1 MCVFILPCVSR
12 YVVYCIFTFLC
23 LFVSVSLSLQWY
35 HYQWPSFAK
44 WWTESTVCCPRA
56 TESSSVQFLRKTA
69 KQLKNSMNIRF
80 ATLKLFGN
88 HGLNY
93 RVCPSTRLTTPLV
106 WNVKP
111 DNLRNHRRLDL
122 LLLVRNRGLIAYCLR
137 PDFRV
142 TGYSRCQDSNM
153 GKMYVYTY
161 VKDAIPLKHSQVTFC
176 FPLEYCPVAYVHRDV

>member
-35 HYQWPSFAK
+35 HYQWPSF
-44 WWTESTVCCPRA
+44 
-56 TESSSVQFLRKTA
+56 A

-137 PDFRV
+137 PDFRL
-142 TGYSRCQDSNM
+142 TRYWRCQDCNM
-153 GKMYVYTY
+153 GKNVCIYLC
-161 VKDAIPLKHSQVTFC
+161 KGCHAIKTLPSHNL
-176 FPLEYCPVAYVHRDV
+176 FPIRIPSCTLCTPWRTGLAIWGERSIDRSP